1 MEARLR
7 LLLVD
12 DDATYRD
19 VAKELIEQL
28 GHDCTVAENGH
39 DALELYERI
48 KPDAVL
54 MDIIMPGM
62 NGMEATLAI
71 LSKYAHAQVVFL
83 SSLEAFPEGAPR
95 EIADQLEV
103 RGKPWTLDA
112 MREILKTLEPRP
124 AQQQVG

>member
-1 MEARLR
+1 MEAKLR

-12 DDATYRD
+12 DDATYRE
-19 VAKELIEQL
+19 VAKEFIEAL
-28 GHDCTVAENGH
+28 GHDCTVAEDGR

-71 LSKYAHAQVVFL
+71 LTKYTNAQVVFL

-124 AQQQVG
+124 AEHKVG

>member
-1 MEARLR
+1 MEAKLR

-12 DDATYRD
+12 DDATYRE
-19 VAKELIEQL
+19 VAKEFIEAL
-28 GHDCTVAENGH
+28 GHDCPVAEDGR

-54 MDIIMPGM
+54 MDIVMPGM

-71 LSKYAHAQVVFL
+71 LTKYTNAQVVFL

-112 MREILKTLEPRP
+112 MREILKTLQPRS
-124 AQQQVG
+124 AEHKVG